1 MAESPFPMNHFFTAV
16 SCGLTAGAH
25 SIFCENL
32 ANRKVALFE
41 KFENI
46 ISHPHGFLKRRV
58 SASVLRIGEIT
69 GE

>member
-1 MAESPFPMNHFFTAV
+1 MNHFFTAV
-16 SCGLTAGAH
+16 SCGLTTGAH

-46 ISHPHGFLKRRV
+46 ISHPHGFLKRCV
-58 SASVLRIGEIT
+58 SAPVLRIGEIT

>member
-1 MAESPFPMNHFFTAV
+1 MNH
-16 SCGLTAGAH
+16 LTAGAH

-46 ISHPHGFLKRRV
+46 ISHPHGFLKRCV
-58 SASVLRIGEIT
+58 SAPVLRIGEIT

>member
-1 MAESPFPMNHFFTAV
+1 MNHFFTAV
-16 SCGLTAGAH
+16 SCGLTAGRTVYFAK
-25 SIFCENL
+25 NL

-46 ISHPHGFLKRRV
+46 ISHPHGFLKRCV
-58 SASVLRIGEIT
+58 SAPVLRIGEIT